1 MEQGRADA
9 WERFARA
16 HARIA
21 DDSAGAEVELQ
32 LCWEEMAAADDQAG
46 RLCAGAA
53 MCEWMH
59 VQRRDF
65 REYALWRARL
75 EAESAGGPDSVL
87 RGLPP
92 ADELRGLIGLAWAV
106 QIRPMASVD
115 SEQVAQRIDLLLDN
129 ALADTQL
136 ISPDLHLHAA
146 AAAVRTHGHRDHIAG
161 IEATIARAAP
171 RYEAADP
178 TAQAIWLQAA
188 GTALMFSVPDGRG
201 PQLLHAAREIAE
213 RHRLQAILFELCHD
227 ELFVRLGRDGPDG
240 LEPLF
245 DQLTQALDPTRLYD
259 VARRYHLLAR
269 LALCRP
275 SESGPAYYYAKTAIE
290 LVERSAYPIHDA
302 AMLYTTYAYVC
313 ARRGDVPA
321 GLSAVEKAA
330 AQSSG
335 EQRRQQESIGLFLRA
350 YAMLL
355 NEPTQ
360 HAAKLLQQAF
370 ADADRAQWFG
380 FRPVPEVAGRLVE
393 AALRLGIEAAPYARK
408 LIALRKL
415 TPPGYA
421 AVWPWAVRIKTLG
434 RFQLIV
440 NDEPR
445 ASDGKLPRKT
455 LELLQYVAG
464 APNLTVAVDR
474 LTAALWP
481 ELEGDLAR
489 GAFRTALHRL
499 RKLIDDPHAVVFD
512 GASVRLDP
520 AHIWVDALAFER
532 LVDSVEH
539 QLQRGE
545 GSRAGFDAAEAM
557 ALYRGHFLADQ
568 PEASWML
575 APQER
580 LRNSFARLS
589 STFGEHLERA
599 GEAAQARAIYQKA
612 IELHPLN
619 EESARRLMTLLRD
632 AGETGAALEVYRA
645 LRQRLSVELGQAPSV
660 MTQRLADSLRT

>member
-1 MEQGRADA
+1 VEQGRADA
-9 WERFARA
+9 WVRFTRA

-21 DDSAGAEVELQ
+21 HDDARAAVELQ
-32 LCWEEMAAADDQAG
+32 LCWGEMSAAGDHAG
-46 RLCAGAA
+46 RLCAAAA

-65 REYALWRARL
+65 RDYALWRARI
-75 EAESAGGPDSVL
+75 EADLAYGPDPVL
-87 RGLPP
+87 QSLQP
-92 ADELRGLIGLAWAV
+92 AHELRGLIGLAWAV
-106 QIRPMASVD
+106 QIRPLPGVG
-115 SEQVAQRIDLLLDN
+115 SEHVAQRIDQLLDD
-129 ALADTQL
+129 ALADATL

-146 AAAVRTHGHRDHIAG
+146 AAAVRTHGHHDHIAG
-161 IEATIARAAP
+161 IEATLARAAP

-188 GTALMFSVPDGRG
+188 GTALSFSVPDGRG
-201 PQLLHAAREIAE
+201 PQLLRSARELAE

-227 ELFVRLGRDGPDG
+227 ELFIRLGRDGPDA

-245 DQLTQALDPTRLYD
+245 DQLTQVLDPTRLYD

-290 LVERSAYPIHDA
+290 LVERSGYPVHDA

-313 ARRGDVPA
+313 TRRGDVPA
-321 GLSAVEKAA
+321 GLTAVEKTA

-350 YAMLL
+350 YAMLR

-360 HAAKLLQQAF
+360 HAASLLQQAF

-393 AALRLGIEAAPYARK
+393 AALRLDIEAAPFARK

-415 TPPGYA
+415 APPGYA
-421 AVWPWAVRIKTLG
+421 AAWPWGVRITTLG
-434 RFQLIV
+434 HFQLMV
-440 NDEPR
+440 NDVPR

-464 APNLTVAVDR
+464 SSNLTVAVDR

-499 RKLIDDPHAVVFD
+499 RKLLDDPHAVVFD
-512 GASVRLDP
+512 GASVRFDP
-520 AHIWVDALAFER
+520 AHVWVDAFAFER
-532 LVDSVEH
+532 LVDSVEQ

-545 GSRAGFDAAEAM
+545 GSRAGFDAAEAT

-575 APQER
+575 TPQER
-580 LRNSFARLS
+580 LRSCFARLS
-589 STFGEHLERA
+589 SRFGEYLERA
-599 GEAAQARAIYQKA
+599 GDTAQARAIYVKA
-612 IELHPLN
+612 IELHPLH
-619 EESARRLMTLLRD
+619 EENARRLMTLLRD
-632 AGETGAALEVYRA
+632 AGEMSAALEVYRA
-645 LRQRLSVELGQAPSV
+645 LRQRLSVELGQAPSAL
-660 MTQRLADSLRT
+660 TQRLADSLRT